1 MTFDDSGRCRSLAP
15 VLLLAVAAAAG
26 FGGPSVQA
34 APPSPDPDDG
44 GIKLPAGFHALVV
57 ADNLGQLRFMAVAP
71 NGDIYAK
78 TREGGIIALRDTNGD
93 GRAEVKE
100 TFGSGGGTGIA
111 VQGGALYHSTNSA
124 VFRYKLTPGE
134 LVPKGQPET
143 IVSDLPVGD
152 QHEAKSFA
160 FDDAGRLYVEVG
172 SPSNSYGD
180 PDRAKGAKGK
190 DPTEFLKTHGGFWRF
205 DPAKTNQ
212 KQADGEHF
220 STGHRHIL
228 AIAWNPVSKSFFTV
242 MNGRDQLG
250 TVDPVHYD
258 DDANAELPAEEMQ
271 QLKQGGNYGWPF
283 TYYDPVKKARM
294 VAPEFGGDNQ
304 KRAEPGKYPDPVVAF
319 PAHWAPMQMA
329 FYNADQ
335 FPAKY
340 RGGAFVAF
348 HGSWNRAPRPQKGYN
363 VAFVPFDE
371 KGMAQGTYEVFA
383 EGFPGRETFTN
394 PRDAKYRPCG
404 LAVGPDGSLYVTD
417 SEKGRIWRIVYT
429 GSAAGSGA
437 GTGAAAPATTVSA
450 ASGGTGAAVFQRD
463 CAVCHMA
470 DGRGV
475 PNMQPDL
482 TESAVVAGKADVLID
497 VLLRGPAQVLPPDRP
512 KYGNAMPAFP
522 NLGDA
527 EMAALVT
534 WVRQEF
540 GKGASPVGADEVA
553 AVRAKGKT
561 AGG

>member
-1 MTFDDSGRCRSLAP
+1 MTFDNFDRGRSFA
-15 VLLLAVAAAAG
+15 VAFLLLVAAAAG
-26 FGGPSVQA
+26 FGVPAALA

-44 GIKLPAGFHALVV
+44 GIKLPAGFRALVV

-100 TFGSGGGTGIA
+100 TFGSG
-111 VQGGALYHSTNSA
+111 
-124 VFRYKLTPGE
+124 
-134 LVPKGQPET
+134 
-143 IVSDLPVGD
+143 
-152 QHEAKSFA
+152 
-160 FDDAGRLYVEVG
+160 DAGRLYVEVG

-205 DPAKTNQ
+205 DPSKTNQ

-250 TVDPVHYD
+250 TVDPEHYD
-258 DDANAELPAEEMQ
+258 IDANAELPAEEMQ

-283 TYYDPVKKARM
+283 TYFDPLKKARM
-294 VAPEFGGDNQ
+294 LAPEFGGDNQ

-335 FPAKY
+335 FPAPY

-371 KGMAQGTYEVFA
+371 KGMAKGTYEVFA
-383 EGFPGRETFTN
+383 DGFPGREAFTN
-394 PRDAKYRPCG
+394 PGDARYRPCG
-404 LAVGPDGSLYVTD
+404 LAIGPDGSLYVTD

-429 GSAAGSGA
+429 GTAMAG
-437 GTGAAAPATTVSA
+437 GTGATAAGTTTTASA
-450 ASGGTGAAVFQRD
+450 ASGGTGAVVYQRD
-463 CAVCHMA
+463 CAVCHMP

-475 PNMQPDL
+475 PHMQPDL
-482 TESAVVAGKADVLID
+482 T
-497 VLLRGPAQVLPPDRP
+497 
-512 KYGNAMPAFP
+512 
-522 NLGDA
+522 
-527 EMAALVT
+527 
-534 WVRQEF
+534 
-540 GKGASPVGADEVA
+540 
-553 AVRAKGKT
+553 
-561 AGG
+561 